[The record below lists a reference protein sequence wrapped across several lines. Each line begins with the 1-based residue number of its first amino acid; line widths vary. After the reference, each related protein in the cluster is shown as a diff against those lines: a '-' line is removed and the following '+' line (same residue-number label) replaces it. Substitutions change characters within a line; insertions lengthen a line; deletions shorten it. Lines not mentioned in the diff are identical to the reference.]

1 MGGEASEADDGA
13 DEYRHDADGGE
24 ERHVKDE
31 NKYEDELQNLSEITS
46 QFPDNSRKTMV
57 LAFNLEQLGIPVL
70 EKDYSWMVPSKEINM
85 GMVLSNDKWNL
96 ADHRLFTMND
106 EENLKEQDYH
116 SWERPVYYVK
126 RCGLGGCSIKKFP
139 WKAGAWSSYSD
150 TRARMGYAVH
160 LHRHPAHQYSLRDA
174 VRRAF
179 DYEQTCVV
187 FETFNQLN
195 AYPKAPWRQQ
205 ETDSDER
212 ADSFKPHE
220 VYRIRDPTERLARR
234 PRTPPRPCR
243 YRRAGKYDDITAPRV
258 HPDYFY
264 KKLNILKMQV
274 AVASKLSV
282 RRDSIQQYQDELDQ
296 IISRFQALFNEFC
309 SFDVMGR
316 GHTDQDLSP
325 SRAPRSVT
333 PRRKRRRLP
342 SPGKGRECS
351 EDDVARSLTPRRSVI
366 PRRRAPRSTT
376 AQRMRN
382 EDDGEYGL
390 RRGARKDEDA
400 SPMRSRSRSET
411 PPPKK
416 RGHHDHRKR
425 RYDGGHANMVETVMT
440 KKMPQGYE
448 SDLHKAIFIDLGLYI
463 YVNLAS

>member
-1 MGGEASEADDGA
+1 M
-13 DEYRHDADGGE
+13 R
-24 ERHVKDE
+24 K
-31 NKYEDELQNLSEITS
+31 
-46 QFPDNSRKTMV
+46 FP
-57 LAFNLEQLGIPVL
+57 
-70 EKDYSWMVPSKEINM
+70 
-85 GMVLSNDKWNL
+85 
-96 ADHRLFTMND
+96 
-106 EENLKEQDYH
+106 LKE
-116 SWERPVYYVK
+116 
-126 RCGLGGCSIKKFP
+126 
-139 WKAGAWSSYSD
+139 GAWSKSSGV
-150 TRARMGYAVH
+150 RARMGLALH
-160 LHRHPAHQYSLRDA
+160 LHRHAAHSCSLRDA
-174 VRRAF
+174 FRSDF
-179 DYEQTCVV
+179 DYEHPCVV
-187 FETFNQLN
+187 SETFNQLN
-195 AYPKAPWRQQ
+195 AYRKAPWRQQ

-264 KKLNILKMQV
+264 KKLNILKMQL

-282 RRDSIQQYQDELDQ
+282 RRDSIQRYQDALDQ

-400 SPMRSRSRSET
+400 SPMRSRSRSEK